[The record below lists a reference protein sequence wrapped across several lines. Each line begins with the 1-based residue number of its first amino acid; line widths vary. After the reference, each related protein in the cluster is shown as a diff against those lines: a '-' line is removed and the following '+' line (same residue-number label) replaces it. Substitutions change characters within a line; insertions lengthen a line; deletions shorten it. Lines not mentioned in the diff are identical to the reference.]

1 MTFWY
6 GLGFDEIA
14 RMPTAAIWAYLERL
28 PGLQAEARLQDIEA
42 AMMPHVKDRDRKST
56 FKRLE
61 QEMLRTRTIERHR
74 PSKAQL
80 ALMGIGYRKQ

>member
-1 MTFWY
+1 
-6 GLGFDEIA
+6 
-14 RMPTAAIWAYLERL
+14 MPTAAIWAYLERL

-42 AMMPHVKDRDRKST
+42 AMMPHVKDRDRRST

-61 QEMLRTRTIERHR
+61 RMMLSTREPIERSR

-80 ALMGIGYRKQ
+80 AMMGIGYRKQ